1 MKNVE
6 YTLNSPINC
15 SISINAAP
23 NIRIRTSTDA
33 APATAI
39 TSAIPL
45 LPPQPTK
52 VRSISILKKWD
63 ELELI
68 YGEALRQCVCGVI
81 EVSAK
86 PDEADRSLRHLLGFL
101 ATQAGLSD
109 SAFAAPIIA
118 ALIGKRDPNFADP
131 QYVQAIAS
139 ALRKLHSHLL
149 GHYSGTTATGY
160 SAAAARLL
168 ETLGNR
174 GDSRF
179 APFERRLVTFPE
191 HTSETL
197 SLAELEWPETVGLSG
212 AEAERRALELMRN
225 DAVTRFEV
233 FERRFETGQRIVGEQ
248 SPPPDCPPDAWLAL
262 KTLIGT
268 EQQHWLRTGR
278 SQFDPIHSCSDEVTN
293 LMDRICSLETWL
305 SAGGPCFIDGSSA
318 TEERIDPFSLRRMT
332 LECLGPTIGATLA
345 VMIVLCV
352 DSGWNR
358 QSIIELPRNPYLF
371 STKSEVA
378 LASSAFI
385 SSFKARAGHDV
396 VAHLER
402 GETLRG
408 LGESVA
414 KAAWAAAVTDFD
426 PSGRELGYL
435 MAPAGKQRGKVTQP
449 PG

>member
-139 ALRKLHSHLL
+139 AR
-149 GHYSGTTATGY
+149 
-160 SAAAARLL
+160 
-168 ETLGNR
+168 
-174 GDSRF
+174 
-179 APFERRLVTFPE
+179 AP
-191 HTSETL
+191 
-197 SLAELEWPETVGLSG
+197 
-212 AEAERRALELMRN
+212 AERRQANANAWPSRIRGPARHGDLLPLMPLEMAR
-225 DAVTRFEV
+225 D
-233 FERRFETGQRIVGEQ
+233 RRR
-248 SPPPDCPPDAWLAL
+248 A
-262 KTLIGT
+262 
-268 EQQHWLRTGR
+268 RT
-278 SQFDPIHSCSDEVTN
+278 Q
-293 LMDRICSLETWL
+293 
-305 SAGGPCFIDGSSA
+305 
-318 TEERIDPFSLRRMT
+318 
-332 LECLGPTIGATLA
+332 
-345 VMIVLCV
+345 
-352 DSGWNR
+352 
-358 QSIIELPRNPYLF
+358 
-371 STKSEVA
+371 
-378 LASSAFI
+378 
-385 SSFKARAGHDV
+385 
-396 VAHLER
+396 
-402 GETLRG
+402 
-408 LGESVA
+408 
-414 KAAWAAAVTDFD
+414 
-426 PSGRELGYL
+426 
-435 MAPAGKQRGKVTQP
+435 
-449 PG
+449 